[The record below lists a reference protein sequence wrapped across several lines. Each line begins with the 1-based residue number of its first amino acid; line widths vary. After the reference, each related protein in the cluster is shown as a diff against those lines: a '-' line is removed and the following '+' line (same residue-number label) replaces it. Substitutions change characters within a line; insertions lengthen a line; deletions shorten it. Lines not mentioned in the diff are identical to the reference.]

1 MAKQASEFSKTD
13 QNRTIFKI
21 CLLFGHFLW
30 NTTCLMDKYLF
41 RNQKIIL
48 KKCNKHVILPKNSQ
62 TRPSELR
69 RTGQIY
75 KIFKLPH
82 IFGPFHGDKTCLGTN
97 ISQEIERWP
106 PKSVLSH
113 VILQRNGPKSTQ
125 ILNIL
130 QFWSILLNSV
140 DSFSHFFLEI

>member
-30 NTTCLMDKYLF
+30 NTTCLMDKYLS

-48 KKCNKHVILPKNSQ
+48 KKYNKHVILPKNSQ
-62 TRPSELR
+62 RRPSEKQNRSNLKNIQ
-69 RTGQIY
+69 TPIAFWTLY
-75 KIFKLPH
+75 
-82 IFGPFHGDKTCLGTN
+82 GDKTCLRTN
-97 ISQEIERWP
+97 ISQEIKRWP

-113 VILQRNGPKSTQ
+113 IILQRKGPKSSQ
-125 ILNIL
+125 ISNIV

-140 DSFSHFFLEI
+140 DSFNHFLEI